1 MTAQSTCA
9 VLSNAQ
15 FFSTYVKRCALGT
28 VEFNVQR
35 TKQRQIA
42 GEGISPCRPAQRVE
56 VLQVIIDIDPLSFVL
71 MAREC
76 NMNT

>member
-42 GEGISPCRPAQRVE
+42 GEGTV
-56 VLQVIIDIDPLSFVL
+56 
-71 MAREC
+71 
-76 NMNT
+76 